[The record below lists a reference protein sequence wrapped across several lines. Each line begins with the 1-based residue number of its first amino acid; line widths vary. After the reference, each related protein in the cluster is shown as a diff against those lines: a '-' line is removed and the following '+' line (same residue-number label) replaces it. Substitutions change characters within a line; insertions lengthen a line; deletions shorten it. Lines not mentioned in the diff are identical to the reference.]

1 MATVLKP
8 VVKPVVAKPVT
19 PAVVD
24 PTKLTGSAERLY
36 RRENPYSDYAKQ
48 VETRYISQIGNNL
61 KSNTGVG
68 TPQVDEYNRLAQKW
82 NVNTNQQS
90 APTTAPTPAPQQP
103 AFDQN
108 AFLQGMNGQ
117 IGSMYDAQQQSRL
130 AELKA
135 SQDKATGQLNQQKAE
150 LAPQYQGERN
160 QSDVVSAQNVQRLRE
175 LMASQGLGASG
186 ENVTA
191 QTAQNN
197 QRQDSL
203 NSLNLQEQQ
212 ANNDI
217 NRQMN
222 DVNDPAQAQA
232 IMSQIAQQR
241 SQALLDAYN
250 RANDVGYQRSRDSV
264 GDQRYNTETS
274 YNHSR
279 DSVGDTRYNNETSYS
294 HGRDSVGDTRYNNET
309 TYNHG
314 QDTIHNQ
321 QAADAAAAQAK
332 QQAADN
338 TWRTYTYNNMSASD
352 KAQLAQNAS
361 QYGEDKAWQMF
372 QLKYNGELQKSTN
385 QAQLDAYTP

>member
-8 VVKPVVAKPVT
+8 VVKPVVTKPVT

-48 VETRYISQIGNNL
+48 VETRYISQIGDNL

-82 NVNTNQQS
+82 NVNTNQQ
-90 APTTAPTPAPQQP
+90 QQP
-103 AFDQN
+103 AFDQK
-108 AFLQGMNGQ
+108 AFTDQMTGQ
-117 IGSMYDAQQQSRL
+117 IGSMYDAQQQSQL
-130 AELKA
+130 SALKA

-264 GDQRYNTETS
+264 GDQRYN
-274 YNHSR
+274 
-279 DSVGDTRYNNETSYS
+279 NETTYN